1 MLAIENWK
9 YRSMLDAR
17 FLKCKTTPDSNFFHC
32 ITPCSNVLLKLS
44 TLSGETNLKPFKLQ
58 CEKK

>member
-17 FLKCKTTPDSNFFHC
+17 SLKCKTTPGSNFFHC

-44 TLSGETNLKPFKLQ
+44 TLSGETNLKPFKL
-58 CEKK
+58 